1 MSIDGSYKIVTRTP
15 MGPQD
20 GTLVVTTSGNVL
32 TGKMVTGFGTV
43 ELSDGRVDGVNLS
56 WKAAM
61 KQPFPV
67 VLECSAVWTETISPA
82 AQKPERSELRR
93 SLGRGSWDS
102 RHL

>member
-67 VLECSAVWTETISPA
+67 VLECSAVVDGDNITGSAKAGAFGASPFA
-82 AQKPERSELRR
+82 GTRIV
-93 SLGRGSWDS
+93 G
-102 RHL
+102 